1 MTVTELYLFWCIQR
15 TQFHSLHFH
24 LIANWISSSIN
35 WAQTSWFGQIN
46 LWLILEPFNTII
58 ILRTPPNPLL
68 KCISTTQNINK
79 QHPFEIHQSICQ
91 CEAAI
96 PNQQR
101 PLPADWLTFQW
112 FWQMSKRTKKRE
124 AHSTI
129 YISVYIQTRTSAPP
143 LPPLIFFSFNSWKN
157 KELLLQRKPWQKL
170 LPKSTSHFYV
180 SR

>member
-1 MTVTELYLFWCIQR
+1 MIIWQWLKSVLVHSKNTISFTALPSNSELNCFPVQ
-15 TQFHSLHFH
+15 
-24 LIANWISSSIN
+24 LIERE
-35 WAQTSWFGQIN
+35 QIN
-46 LWLILEPFNTII
+46 SWLILEPFNTIS

-96 PNQQR
+96 PNQQP

-143 LPPLIFFSFNSWKN
+143 LRPLIFFSLNSWKN

-180 SR
+180 TR